1 MDKLLQ
7 DDKELQDE
15 ELYALLDKALES
27 DRLCVSEELIQK
39 TLRRVEAESA
49 SGVVSLEQKRKR
61 KYPFMRYACVAAA
74 AMLVLAVGVR
84 TFSGKKFAAE
94 DARKEATADGM
105 YSNSGA
111 NGFMQDSAVYPSEQ
125 SESDAVAWR
134 DDTDDGAGRGD
145 YQYSKSERDGHPNA
159 ATDLSEEECTP
170 LTGSTENVSERVVTA
185 LTELGFAIT
194 DSEAD
199 YWEFVQREDFWETE
213 LLRRL
218 VACDFDKGY
227 AQEGSYSYELVDK
240 AGRMYTVNCEEPLD
254 AVAGFSTENGR
265 LWILFGRNVSLFEE

>member
-74 AMLVLAVGVR
+74 AVLVLAVGVR

-94 DARKEATADGM
+94 DARKEATADGT

-145 YQYSKSERDGHPNA
+145 YQYSKSERDGHPDA
-159 ATDLSEEECTP
+159 ADLNEETRTP
-170 LTGSTENVSERVVTA
+170 LTGRTVNVSERLLTA

-199 YWEFVQREDFWETE
+199 YWEFVQREDYWEEE

-218 VACDFDKGY
+218 AACDFDKGY
-227 AQEGSYSYELVDK
+227 QQDGSYSYVL
-240 AGRMYTVNCEEPLD
+240 AGKSGRTYTVDCEEPLD
-254 AVAGFSTENGR
+254 AVAGFQTEDGR
-265 LWILFGRNVSLFEE
+265 LWIFFGQNVSLYEK